1 MADFRVAHLSFRQ
14 TDVASACAQLGAW
27 IIPVELVVKWSRSE
41 KSCVAIFLALVPA
54 ARINAPAVTNDKHY
68 RTSHTSRTLPMNEKN
83 DKRFF
88 LQSRT
93 AGTANKLTLPCVIK
107 DRLSPL
113 RLLFVAS
120 FAAVV
125 DRRYRE
131 GDEVA

>member
-27 IIPVELVVKWSRSE
+27 IIPVELVVKWSRCE

-54 ARINAPAVTNDKHY
+54 ARINAPAVANDKHY

-93 AGTANKLTLPCVIK
+93 AGTANKLNSHVSSRFVSGLSGFCLQLHLR
-107 DRLSPL
+107 RL
-113 RLLFVAS
+113 
-120 FAAVV
+120 
-125 DRRYRE
+125 
-131 GDEVA
+131 